1 MNSERKLAMQSILL
15 SLMLILPSQLA
26 AEKPKDLNNE
36 NEEALRASVAAT
48 AKEFV
53 GRCEFSAG
61 EAGNTKLAL
70 HPEPILRWSNPTIG
84 KVIGEVFVWTDNGR
98 PTVIGS
104 WYHWFSPDWGRTLE
118 VTSLAPGR
126 IAGRIEDTRFW
137 NSEKAGV
144 TLRALSNADAPAKT
158 PAARLV
164 QMRRLSADF
173 VAHLADT
180 RSDDAAVKRQ
190 LRMLT
195 QPVFRYPVPNEKAT
209 YADGALFAFVEGTDP
224 EVFLM
229 LEATQTKAG
238 ANWQFGLVRMNGD
251 ALRVTFRDQEVWSVA
266 RLTNAM
272 NLAKEPYAFFS
283 PQQIPLGSGVNDK
296 KVAPATKVKP

>member
-1 MNSERKLAMQSILL
+1 MQTILL

-26 AEKPKDLNNE
+26 AEKGKDPNNE
-36 NEEALRASVAAT
+36 ADEALRASAAAT

-61 EAGNTKLAL
+61 ETGNTKLGL

-98 PTVIGS
+98 PTLIGS
-104 WYHWFSPDWGRTLE
+104 WYHWFTPDWGRTLE

-126 IAGRIEDTRFW
+126 IAGRIEDIHFW
-137 NSEKAGV
+137 NSEKGGV
-144 TLRALSNADAPAKT
+144 TFKALSNADAPAKT

-164 QMRRLSADF
+164 QMRRLAGDF

-195 QPVFRYPVPNEKAT
+195 QPIFRYPAPNDKAT
-209 YADGALFAFVEGTDP
+209 YIDGALFAFVEGTDP

-229 LEATQTKAG
+229 LEAISTKAG
-238 ANWQFGLVRMNGD
+238 ASWQFGLARMNGD

-266 RLTNAM
+266 RLTVGT
-272 NLAKEPYAFFS
+272 NLSKEPYAFFS
-283 PQQIPLGSGVNDK
+283 PQQIPLGSGINDK
-296 KVAPATKVKP
+296 KPAPAPKLKP

>member
-1 MNSERKLAMQSILL
+1 MQSILL

-26 AEKPKDLNNE
+26 AEKPKDPNHE

-53 GRCEFSAG
+53 GRCEFTAG
-61 EAGNTKLAL
+61 EAGNPKLAL

-84 KVIGEVFVWTDNGR
+84 KMIGEVFVWTDNGR

-126 IAGRIEDTRFW
+126 IAGRIEDIRFW
-137 NSEKAGV
+137 NSEKADL
-144 TLRALSNADAPAKT
+144 TLKALSNADAPAKT

-164 QMRRLSADF
+164 QMRRLAGDF
-173 VAHLADT
+173 VANLADT

-229 LEATQTKAG
+229 LEATSTKAG
-238 ANWQFGLVRMNGD
+238 VNWQFGLVRMNGD

-272 NLAKEPYAFFS
+272 NLSKEPYAFFS

-296 KVAPATKVKP
+296 KVAPVKDVKP